1 MKLWVKLTIAF
12 VVVAVVAVG
21 LVALLANRATS
32 VGFQRYLREDADV
45 QLQLLSTELAAFYAR
60 QKNWNGVS
68 TLLRESGIGPE
79 VGSGGFFIRLL
90 DENGQIIASRGG
102 QGRGQPNFEPDV
114 TYPIVTD
121 GEQVGTLQAAQPGQ
135 GSGAADQYLEG
146 VNQAI
151 LLAGIGAVTVA
162 LVLAILLAHRLTRPL
177 RRLTAATKAIAA
189 GDLSQQVDVS
199 GQDELADL
207 GRDFNQM
214 ASALESA
221 RVQRQQL
228 LADTAHDLR
237 TPISVIQSHTEA
249 MLDGIFPATPENL
262 AVIHGETLRLGR
274 LVDDIRTLSLAEAG
288 QLPLDRTTVDMAQV
302 VAQAANAF
310 QPLAEADG
318 IQLITEVEEVAP
330 ISVDEARIHQVL
342 GNLLANG
349 LRYAPRGGHEPPEVR
364 LILQNKM
371 DFVQVSVSD
380 NGPGLTV
387 EQQIAVFDRFWRS
400 DAARSRDQGGSGL
413 GLAIA
418 KGIIEAHGGSISVT
432 SRPDEG
438 ATFSFVLPRQPN
450 GTGQR

>member
-12 VVVAVVAVG
+12 VVVAVLAVG

-32 VGFQRYLREDADV
+32 VGFQRYLREDADA
-45 QLQLLSTELAAFYAR
+45 QLQILSEDLAAFYAV
-60 QKNWNGVS
+60 QQNWDGVS
-68 TLLRESGIGPE
+68 TLLRDSGIGPE
-79 VGSGGFFIRLL
+79 AGGGGYFIRLL
-90 DENGQIIASRGG
+90 DENDKLVAWRGG
-102 QGRGQPNFEPDV
+102 QGRNQSNFEPDV
-114 TYPIVTD
+114 TYPIISD
-121 GEQVGTLQAAQPGQ
+121 GKQVGTLQAAQPGQ
-135 GSGAADQYLEG
+135 GSGAADQYLED

-151 LLAGIGAVTVA
+151 LLAGIAAVIVA
-162 LVLAILLAHRLTRPL
+162 LVLGILLAHRLTRPL
-177 RRLTAATKAIAA
+177 FRLTVATKAIAA

-221 RVQRQQL
+221 RAQRQQL

-249 MLDGIFPATPENL
+249 MLDGVFPTTPENL
-262 AVIHGETLRLGR
+262 GVIHAETLRLGR

-288 QLPLDRTTVDMAQV
+288 QLPLNRTAVDMSSV

-318 IQLITEVEEVAP
+318 IQLNVELEETQP
-330 ISVDEARIHQVL
+330 ISGDEARIHQVL

-349 LRYAPRGGHEPPEVR
+349 LRFAPKGSQEQPEVR
-364 LILQNKM
+364 LVLENEK
-371 DFVQVSVSD
+371 DSVRVSVID
-380 NGPGLTV
+380 NGPGLSI
-387 EQQIAVFDRFWRS
+387 EQQRVVFDRFWRS
-400 DAARSRDQGGSGL
+400 DASRNRDQGGSGL

-418 KGIIEAHGGSISVT
+418 KGIVEAHGGYISVT
-432 SRPDEG
+432 SQPGEG
-438 ATFSFVLPRQPN
+438 AAFSFVLPRN
-450 GTGQR
+450 TA

>member
-1 MKLWVKLTIAF
+1 MKLWIKLTIAF
-12 VVVAVVAVG
+12 VVVAVLAVG
-21 LVALLANRATS
+21 LVALLANRAMS

-45 QLQLLSTELAAFYAR
+45 QLQLLSTELATFYAR
-60 QKNWNGVS
+60 QKNWNGVN
-68 TLLRESGIGPE
+68 TLLKESGIGPE
-79 VGSGGFFIRLL
+79 VGGSGYFVRLL
-90 DENGQIIASRGG
+90 DENDQLVASRGG
-102 QGRGQPNFEPDV
+102 QGRSQLNFEPDV

-121 GEQVGTLQAAQPGQ
+121 GEQVGTLLAAKPGQ

-151 LLAGIGAVTVA
+151 LLAGIGAVIAA

-207 GRDFNQM
+207 GRDFNKM

-249 MLDGIFPATPENL
+249 MLDGIFPTTPENL
-262 AVIHGETLRLGR
+262 GVIHGETLRLGR

-288 QLPLDRTTVDMAQV
+288 QLPLDRTTVDMARV

-318 IQLITEVEEVAP
+318 IQLITEVEEAAP
-330 ISVDEARIHQVL
+330 ISADEARIHQVL
-342 GNLLANG
+342 GNLLANS
-349 LRYAPRGGHEPPEVR
+349 LRYAPVGGHEPPEVR
-364 LILQNKM
+364 LLLRNEM
-371 DFVQVSVSD
+371 DFVQVSVID

-387 EQQIAVFDRFWRS
+387 EQQAAVFDRFWRS
-400 DAARSRDQGGSGL
+400 DSARSRDQGGSGL

-418 KGIIEAHGGSISVT
+418 KGIVEAHGGSISVT
-432 SRPDEG
+432 SQPDEG
-438 ATFSFVLPRQPN
+438 ATFSFVLPRHTNRQE
-450 GTGQR
+450 